1 MKNKGGV
8 YPRIVN
14 DSHPILNGVSKE
26 WPHFLGY
33 NMLFEIDPEDVI
45 AKCSN
50 HVFMAAKEHGEGRT
64 FIFASDI
71 SPHWGSPE
79 FLEWESY
86 NTLFSNVVKWL
97 GKKYNYIIKK

>member
-1 MKNKGGV
+1 
-8 YPRIVN
+8 
-14 DSHPILNGVSKE
+14 
-26 WPHFLGY
+26 
-33 NMLFEIDPEDVI
+33 MLFEIDPEDVI

-97 GKKYNYIIKK
+97 GKKI